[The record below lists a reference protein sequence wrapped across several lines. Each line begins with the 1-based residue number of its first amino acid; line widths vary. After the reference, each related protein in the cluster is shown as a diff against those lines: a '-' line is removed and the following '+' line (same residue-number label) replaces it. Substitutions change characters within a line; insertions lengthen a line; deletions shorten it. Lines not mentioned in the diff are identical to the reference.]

1 MPMPTAT
8 GDGDEENDELLLILP
23 LSISGLLLTGF
34 AISLLLS
41 GFGCFLQCR
50 RRREGDNT
58 NLVLLLSLSISSLK
72 LSEFAVSHRAEFRV
86 LGLRFHRTE
95 FLRRRRGQRRP
106 STQRRPSSALLLLP
120 LTLGFLVVLVVTV
133 CIITEQSFCGIFRGK
148 FSHFVGNQNGRV
160 I

>member
-1 MPMPTAT
+1 MPMATAT
-8 GDGDEENDELLLILP
+8 DCDGDEENDKLLLILP

-58 NLVLLLSLSISSLK
+58 NLVLLLSLSISGLK

-106 STQRRPSSALLLLP
+106 SSALLLLP

-133 CIITEQSFCGIFRGK
+133 CITTELSFCGIFRGK
-148 FSHFVGNQNGRV
+148 FSHFVGNQRV